1 MRYMISIISIVSLLT
16 ACKSYDLKPVGEQV
30 KVLKGSNSL
39 EASIK
44 QNSGNSNSPFSKCVF
59 RAEVES
65 SGGADRLVKGTAD
78 EVSINAQNDIANQA
92 GLLGANTVFFRK
104 SGNNNFIGYAYQ
116 CESIEKLLALQNTID
131 EEEKRKIEVERER
144 KKAELF
150 SKPHY
155 WLICG
160 KSPYSQVLPSITNGT
175 LREFKP
181 KAFEAKDL
189 NRCGNEAEV
198 KNMIAANFG
207 IACICTDKQVKLN
220 REKIEAEFGGAEV
233 DY

>member
-1 MRYMISIISIVSLLT
+1 MRYMISIISIMMLLT
-16 ACKSYDLKPVGEQV
+16 ACKSYDLKPVGEPV
-30 KVLKGSNSL
+30 KVLTGSYSL

-44 QNSGNSNSPFSKCVF
+44 QNSGNSNSPFSKCIS
-59 RAEVES
+59 RGEVES
-65 SGGADRLVKGTAD
+65 SGGADRLIKSTAD
-78 EVSINAQNDIANQA
+78 EISINARNDIANQA
-92 GLLGANTVFFRK
+92 GLLGANTVFLRA
-104 SGNNNFIGYAYQ
+104 SGNDNFVGYAYQ
-116 CESIEKLLALQNTID
+116 CESIERLVALQTAMD
-131 EEEKRKIEVERER
+131 EEEKRKIEVEKER

-160 KSPYSQVLPSITNGT
+160 KSPYSQVLPSITSGA

-189 NRCGNEAEV
+189 TRCGNEAEV

-207 IACICTDKQVKLN
+207 IACICTDKQVKLS
-220 REKIEAEFGGAEV
+220 REKIEAEFGGAEM
-233 DY
+233 D